1 VLSSLAA
8 IGVYALACAAA
19 LVLHRRG
26 VAMAGTPLRLRGL
39 PVAAALGLAGMAGLV
54 LSAQWTEM
62 AGLAAVMLGSLGV
75 FEGVRRARG
84 K

>member
-1 VLSSLAA
+1 
-8 IGVYALACAAA
+8 
-19 LVLHRRG
+19 
-26 VAMAGTPLRLRGL
+26 
-39 PVAAALGLAGMAGLV
+39 MAGLV